1 MVRSAPSE
9 RIMRPMNRLDQ
20 LAQHLCQFAQERDWD
35 QFHSPKNLAM
45 ALTVE
50 AAELQELFQWLTEE
64 QSKRPAPETL
74 EAVKDEHADV
84 FLYTLRMAQV
94 LGVDLLEA
102 AEAKMVKNVRKY
114 PVDKARG
121 NSKKYDRL

>member
-1 MVRSAPSE
+1 MQNNRIE
-9 RIMRPMNRLDQ
+9 RLGEELRE
-20 LAQHLCQFAQERDWD
+20 FARERDWD
-35 QFHSPKNLAM
+35 QFHSPKNLSM

-50 AAELQELFQWLTEE
+50 AAELQEKFQWLTEDASRRLAGE
-64 QSKRPAPETL
+64 PL
-74 EAVKDEHADV
+74 EAVKDELADV

-94 LGVDLLEA
+94 LGVDLLAA

-121 NSKKYDRL
+121 NATKYDRL

>member
-1 MVRSAPSE
+1 
-9 RIMRPMNRLDQ
+9 MNRLEQ
-20 LAQHLCQFAQERDWD
+20 LAEQLRQFVHERDWD

-74 EAVKDEHADV
+74 DAVKDELADV

-94 LGVDLLEA
+94 LGVDILEA

-114 PVDKARG
+114 PVEKARG
-121 NSKKYDRL
+121 NAKKYDRL

>member
-1 MVRSAPSE
+1 MT
-9 RIMRPMNRLDQ
+9 RLDQ
-20 LAQHLCQFAQERDWD
+20 LAEQLRRFAQERDWD

-64 QSKRPAPETL
+64 QSKALGGETL
-74 EAVKDEHADV
+74 EAVKEELADV
-84 FLYTLRMAQV
+84 LLYTIRMAQV
-94 LGVDLLEA
+94 LGVELLAA
-102 AEAKMVKNVRKY
+102 AEEKMVKNAAKY
-114 PVDKARG
+114 PAEKARG

>member
-1 MVRSAPSE
+1 
-9 RIMRPMNRLDQ
+9 MNRLDQ
-20 LAQHLCQFAQERDWD
+20 LAQQLRQFVQERDWD

-74 EAVKDEHADV
+74 EAVKDELADV

-114 PVDKARG
+114 PVEKARG

>member
-9 RIMRPMNRLDQ
+9 RIMRPMNRLEQ
-20 LAQHLCQFAQERDWD
+20 LARQLRQFVQERDWD